1 MPEAFFAP
9 PTRSLQ
15 PALPPAV
22 TPMSDAFTGRLLV
35 LLSDGTVRAS
45 VAALRRAAG
54 PRVATTLDVRSGALP
69 PDQVAGADAVLFQR
83 LGVALVN
90 VDPRDA
96 ERAARLRAA
105 AEENAARIL
114 AVEPERRVRAL
125 AARTPT
131 RRTAA
136 PQRRARPGP
145 PGAPAPAGS
154 EKEFTWGLQA
164 TGVPFT
170 AYTGKGVK
178 VAVLDTGFDLRHPDF
193 PSRTIRTAS
202 FVPGVKKAQDDH
214 GHGTHCIGTA
224 CGPREPYHPPRYGV
238 ACEATILAGKVLSD
252 EGGGADGEIL
262 AGLEWALAQGARVV
276 SMSLGAEVTVN
287 DPFSEVFESVGR
299 RALAQGALVV
309 AAAGNE
315 SDRRGGW
322 YAPVGHPANCPS
334 ILAVG
339 ALDSRM
345 QLGNFSNRGL
355 VPKGGQVDLVA
366 PGVDVLSAFPMPMRS
381 QRLSGTSMATPHVA
395 GLAALWAEAR
405 PKATAAELWTLL
417 TQHARRLPHFATD
430 VGAGLVQAPEREA
443 KAGRRSGAV

>member
-1 MPEAFFAP
+1 
-9 PTRSLQ
+9 
-15 PALPPAV
+15 
-22 TPMSDAFTGRLLV
+22 MSDAFTGRLLV
-35 LLSDGTVRAS
+35 LLSDGPVRAS

-54 PRVATTLDVRSGALP
+54 PRIATTLDVRSGALP
-69 PDQVAGADAVLFQR
+69 PDDVAGADAVLFQR

-96 ERAARLRAA
+96 ERAARIRAA

-114 AVEPERRVRAL
+114 AVEPERRVHAL
-125 AARTPT
+125 GARPVTTQP
-131 RRTAA
+131 RRSAAA
-136 PQRRARPGP
+136 PSPRRARPGP

-164 TGVPFT
+164 TGVPF
-170 AYTGKGVK
+170 APYTGKGVK

-202 FVPGVKKAQDDH
+202 FVPGVKKAQDGH

-224 CGPREPYHPPRYGV
+224 CGPRDPFHPPRYGV

-252 EGGGADGEIL
+252 EGGGADGQIL

-276 SMSLGAEVTVN
+276 SLSLGAEVTVN
-287 DPFSEVFESVGR
+287 DPYSDVFEAVGQ
-299 RALAQGALVV
+299 RALAQGALLV

-334 ILAVG
+334 FLAVG
-339 ALDSRM
+339 AIDARM

-355 VPKGGQVDLVA
+355 VPKGGQVDVVG
-366 PGVDVLSAFPMPMRS
+366 PGVDVLSSFPMPMRS

-417 TQHARRLPHFATD
+417 TQHARRLPHLATD
-430 VGAGLVQAPEREA
+430 VGSGLVMAPEPGV
-443 KAGRRSGAV
+443 KASRRPGAV

>member
-1 MPEAFFAP
+1 MNEN
-9 PTRSLQ
+9 L
-15 PALPPAV
+15 
-22 TPMSDAFTGRLLV
+22 TGRLLV
-35 LLSDGTVRAS
+35 LLSEGSVRAS

-69 PDQVAGADAVLFQR
+69 PEDVAGADAVLFQR

-96 ERAARLRAA
+96 ERAARIRVA

-114 AVEPERRVRAL
+114 AVEPERRVHAFG
-125 AARTPT
+125 ARRSAPVVRPA
-131 RRTAA
+131 RR
-136 PQRRARPGP
+136 GS

-154 EKEFTWGLQA
+154 ETEYTWGLQA
-164 TGVPFT
+164 TGVPF
-170 AYTGKGVK
+170 APYTGKGVK

-193 PSRTIRTAS
+193 PSRTIKTAS
-202 FVPGVKKAQDDH
+202 FVPGVRTAQDGH
-214 GHGTHCIGTA
+214 GHGTHCIGTS

-252 EGGGADGEIL
+252 EGGGADGQIL
-262 AGLEWALAQGARVV
+262 AGLEWALAQGARVI

-287 DPFSEVFESVGR
+287 DPYSDVFEAVGQ

-322 YAPVGHPANCPS
+322 YSPVGHPANCPS

-366 PGVDVLSAFPMPMRS
+366 PGVDVLSAFPMPLRS

-417 TQHARRLPHFATD
+417 TQHARRLPHLATD
-430 VGAGLVQAPEREA
+430 VGAGLALAPEPEA
-443 KAGRRSGAV
+443 KAGRRSGD